1 MADEERVYVI
11 PLRRIFLGFPKY
23 KRANKALRGV
33 REYLEKH
40 LKSDKIR
47 IGKGLNEEIWK
58 HGIKEPPHHV
68 KVIAKKDKDGVI
80 TAELFGYVD
89 RKAKRLE
96 EKQKALASKKPK
108 EESNKKDKPKEDD
121 AKLTKAKG
129 TLESASEK
137 GSTSTKKGAIN
148 TDVNN
153 KEVSKPKR
161 SPKKEAPPTKKD

>member
-1 MADEERVYVI
+1 MADEEKIYVI

-80 TAELFGYVD
+80 NAELFGYVD

-121 AKLTKAKG
+121 TKLTKAKEA
-129 TLESASEK
+129 LESASEK
-137 GSTSTKKGAIN
+137 GSTSTKKDTVN

-153 KEVSKPKR
+153 KELSKPKR
-161 SPKKEAPPTKKD
+161 SPKKRAPTKKD

>member
-1 MADEERVYVI
+1 MADEEKIYVI

-121 AKLTKAKG
+121 AKLTKAKEA
-129 TLESASEK
+129 LESASEK
-137 GSTSTKKGAIN
+137 GSTSTKKDTVN

-161 SPKKEAPPTKKD
+161 SPKKRAPTKKD